1 MLDDPDLRVSPHV
14 ANFTRV
20 TGLSAIASSLV
31 ALQRWHET
39 IGVATMALTLLEET
53 TVVSILI
60 VALRSR
66 AQALVALGRSD
77 EAAVDVTRPIETCG
91 SIDDA
96 AGVEWARG
104 LLDRSPSAPE
114 TRLRTTPA
122 CLPHGARTTV
132 RS

>member
-1 MLDDPDLRVSPHV
+1 MDRREEAIEREHDVQAMLDDPDLRVSAHV

-31 ALQRWHET
+31 ELQRWHET
-39 IGVATMALTLLEET
+39 IGVATRALTLLQET
-53 TVVSILI
+53 KFVSILI

-66 AQALVALGRSD
+66 AQALVALGRYD
-77 EAAVDVTRPIETCG
+77 EAAVDLARLIETCG

-104 LLDRSPSAPE
+104 LLESVPASA
-114 TRLRTTPA
+114 
-122 CLPHGARTTV
+122 
-132 RS
+132 